1 MEWVV
6 TPTFLTQMV
15 ALLRINALRTPIQD
29 FSFPRIHLR
38 GYRITVEG
46 KYKFLISHFFYSHSK
61 AVFYKPDGTGRDFY
75 ITTNHGGFMEK
86 FDQRNVTEKFDDGL
100 RKHSIKTLKNN
111 KAIQR
116 DSLLNFNKR
125 NNSLS
130 KSFVVSKN
138 DG

>member
-1 MEWVV
+1 
-6 TPTFLTQMV
+6 
-15 ALLRINALRTPIQD
+15 
-29 FSFPRIHLR
+29 
-38 GYRITVEG
+38 
-46 KYKFLISHFFYSHSK
+46 
-61 AVFYKPDGTGRDFY
+61 
-75 ITTNHGGFMEK
+75 MEK

>member
-1 MEWVV
+1 
-6 TPTFLTQMV
+6 
-15 ALLRINALRTPIQD
+15 
-29 FSFPRIHLR
+29 
-38 GYRITVEG
+38 
-46 KYKFLISHFFYSHSK
+46 
-61 AVFYKPDGTGRDFY
+61 
-75 ITTNHGGFMEK
+75 MEK
-86 FDQRNVTEKFDDGL
+86 FDQRNVTEKFDDSL

-111 KAIQR
+111 IAIQR